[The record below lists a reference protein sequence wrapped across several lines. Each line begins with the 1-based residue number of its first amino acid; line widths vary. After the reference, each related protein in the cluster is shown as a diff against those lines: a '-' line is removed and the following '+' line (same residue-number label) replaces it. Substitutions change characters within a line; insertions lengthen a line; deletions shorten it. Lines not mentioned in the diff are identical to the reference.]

1 LSVRDDILTR
11 RGGGRDEERKKE
23 KEKKRKKKKKETELL
38 DTTLWIC
45 VCDLHSQAGSL
56 RLFIQRLSN

>member
-1 LSVRDDILTR
+1 VTIFL
-11 RGGGRDEERKKE
+11 RGGAEVVTKERKKE